1 METLLTFLRLHA
13 YLAYGPLASLLC
25 FTAIHIVRM
34 AFRKPSQ
41 PPFTPKRN
49 RL

>member
-13 YLAYGPLASLLC
+13 YLVYGPLASLLC
-25 FTAIHIVRM
+25 FTAIHLVRM

-41 PPFTPKRN
+41 PPFKRN